1 MTAWMDLVMEM
12 KAKHNCSLK
21 EAMVY
26 AKKVYVKPSDTGAK
40 KAAPKKKAN
49 KKK

>member
-1 MTAWMDLVMEM
+1 MADKKEKKTTKKDAKKELTPWMKLVMEM

-26 AKKVYVKPSDTGAK
+26 AKKEYK
-40 KAAPKKKAN
+40 K
-49 KKK
+49 